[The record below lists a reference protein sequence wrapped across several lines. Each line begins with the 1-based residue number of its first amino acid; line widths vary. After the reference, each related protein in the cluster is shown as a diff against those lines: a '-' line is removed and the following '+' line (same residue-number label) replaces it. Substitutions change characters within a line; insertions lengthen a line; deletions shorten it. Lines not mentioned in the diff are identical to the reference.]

1 MPGKEISMVNVQL
14 KSNLLKV
21 CIMSVFHPA
30 FFYLGALSPHG
41 EYGAALG
48 KYNVNNLHA
57 S

>member
-1 MPGKEISMVNVQL
+1 
-14 KSNLLKV
+14 
-21 CIMSVFHPA
+21 MS
-30 FFYLGALSPHG
+30 FFYLGGLSPDG